1 MSSSSSAPDAGP
13 GALSRA
19 PRPVAPTA
27 LFLLQL
33 GLVLTLHGGLR
44 SELLDITA
52 LAPSSYRE
60 PSLVTGMLESTRLMI
75 PLLLGALAGLLLRQ
89 ELAWKTLDQSQATRW
104 LVTAVAL
111 VLAVTVATL
120 DYNAWY
126 GRVWPFDR
134 LALVALAGL
143 LAVHPGFSFPLLAL
157 LLVFLG
163 QIAEPLPGANWHWP
177 DKRLPIDF
185 LILFVAFL
193 CSRVLTRARLPVLVA
208 AALILVGGAYSH
220 AAVSKL
226 EIGPKLW
233 VWPLENSTSNI
244 LVSAYLNGGW
254 LRPLGDQRVVS
265 LAGFLARLDPIV
277 GVLTVIAELGGF
289 LILVSPRL
297 TRLLLAAWVSL
308 HTVILLTTG
317 IFFWKWILFDIAC
330 ALWLTRLARAP
341 ETQPAIARAF
351 ARTTAIFG
359 VLAIAITPR
368 LYRNVDFAW
377 FDTRL
382 AGWFELT
389 GVAGSGQSYRIDP
402 RYFAPYDITFQQ
414 SRFHY
419 LRGSR
424 TLVGTY
430 GVAHSHAIFS
440 SLEGA
445 TARDVPS
452 IEARLGRRLGD
463 PRAADRWTEF
473 VRAWFRASA
482 ARGARHVVPRSLS
495 PPFHFQS
502 FAAPNTYDG
511 QEPLQELRVEYLE
524 VFHEPDRLVPLRRD
538 RVMTIDLR

>member
-1 MSSSSSAPDAGP
+1 MSSRSSAPEARQGK
-13 GALSRA
+13 A
-19 PRPVAPTA
+19 PHSVAPVV
-27 LFLLQL
+27 LFLLQIA
-33 GLVLTLHGGLR
+33 LVLTLHGGFR
-44 SELLDITA
+44 SELLDLTA
-52 LAPSSYRE
+52 LAPGSYRE

-75 PLLLGALAGLLLRQ
+75 PLLLGALAGLLLRR
-89 ELAWKTLDQSQATRW
+89 ELAWKTLDPSQATRW

-143 LAVHPGFSFPLLAL
+143 LAVHPGFTFPLLAL

-163 QIAEPLPGANWHWP
+163 QIAEPLPDADWHWP

-193 CSRVLTRARLPVLVA
+193 CTRILTRAGLAVLIA

-226 EIGPKLW
+226 EIGPRLW
-233 VWPLENSTSNI
+233 SWPLENSTSNI
-244 LVSAYLNGGW
+244 MVSAYLNGGW

-265 LAGFLARLDPIV
+265 FAGFLARLDPIV
-277 GVLTVIAELGGF
+277 GVLTVLAELGGF

-297 TRLLLAAWVSL
+297 TRLLFAAWVSL
-308 HTVILLTTG
+308 HAVILLTTG
-317 IFFWKWILFDIAC
+317 IFFWKWILFDIGC

-341 ETQPAIARAF
+341 ETQPAVAGAF

-359 VLAIAITPR
+359 VLAMAITPR

-389 GVAGSGQSYRIDP
+389 GVGASGQSYRIDP

-419 LRGSR
+419 LRDG
-424 TLVGTY
+424 TALVGTY

-445 TARDVPS
+445 TARDVAA
-452 IEARLGRRLGD
+452 IDARLGRRLGN

-482 ARGARHVVPRSLS
+482 ARGARHVVPRWLS

-502 FAAPNTYDG
+502 FAAPNTYGG
-511 QEPLQELRVEYLE
+511 QEPLRELRVEYLE

-538 RVMTIDLR
+538 PVTTIDLR